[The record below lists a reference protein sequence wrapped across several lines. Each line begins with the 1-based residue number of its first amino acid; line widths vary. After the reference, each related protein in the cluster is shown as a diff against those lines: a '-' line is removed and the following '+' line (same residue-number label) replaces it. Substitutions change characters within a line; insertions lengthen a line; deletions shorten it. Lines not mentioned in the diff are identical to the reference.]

1 MIELKRKLNLPK
13 EKINKKSEDRERKN
27 NTRMDLDWIVKFKL
41 LQNYKGKEDQI
52 EEEKSAIN

>member
-27 NTRMDLDWIVKFKL
+27 NTRMDLD
-41 LQNYKGKEDQI
+41 
-52 EEEKSAIN
+52 